1 MANQNFSVSFL
12 VDQRPGEVFSA
23 INNVKAW
30 WTENLEGNSQKL
42 NDEFEV
48 RFGDVHY
55 SRQKLIEVVPNKKV
69 VWLVT
74 DSKLNFLKDKS
85 EWTGTKI
92 SFEIA
97 EQDKKTQFRFTHLGL
112 VPEIECYSAC
122 SNAWSDYINH
132 SLRALITESKEQ
144 LKSNG
149 KVLTIKEVAARF
161 NELAQQEKWF
171 EIQDELFAD
180 NVKSIEPST
189 AKYLPNAEGKLAVR
203 KKGEDWVKRV
213 EAAHKRYTS
222 EPMVAAN
229 HFVIRRDIDIT
240 VRDLGRIQFNELI
253 LYEVS
258 KGKIISEQFFY

>member
-12 VDQRPGEVFSA
+12 VDQRPGEVFA
-23 INNVKAW
+23 AVNNVKGW

-55 SRQKLIEVVPNKKV
+55 SKQKLIELVPNKKV

-74 DSKLNFLKDKS
+74 DSKLSFLKDKS

-92 SFEIA
+92 SFEMD
-97 EQDKKTQFRFTHLGL
+97 EQDKKTQVRFTHLGL
-112 VPEIECYSAC
+112 VPEIECYDAC
-122 SNAWSDYINH
+122 SNAWSEYINH
-132 SLRALITESKEQ
+132 SLRALITA
-144 LKSNG
+144 SNG
-149 KVLTIKEVAARF
+149 KANSNGKALTIQQVVARY

-180 NVKSIEPST
+180 NVKSIEPPT

-203 KKGEDWVKRV
+203 KKGEDWVKKV
-213 EAAHKRYTS
+213 EAVHKRYTS
-222 EPMVAAN
+222 EPLIAGN
-229 HFVIRRDIDIT
+229 HFVIRREIDIT
-240 VRDLGRIQFNELI
+240 VRDLGGIQFNELI
-253 LYEVS
+253 LYEVRE
-258 KGKIISEQFFY
+258 GKIVSEQFFY

>member
-12 VDQRPGEVFSA
+12 VDQRPGEVFA
-23 INNVKAW
+23 AVNNVKAW

-55 SRQKLIEVVPNKKV
+55 SKQKLIELVPDKKV

-85 EWTGTKI
+85 EWTGTKV
-92 SFEIA
+92 SFEVA
-97 EQDKKTQFRFTHLGL
+97 EQDSKTQLRFTHFGL
-112 VPEIECYSAC
+112 VPEIECFDAC
-122 SNAWSDYINH
+122 SNAWGDYINH
-132 SLRALITESKEQ
+132 SLRALITA
-144 LKSNG
+144 SNG
-149 KVLTIKEVAARF
+149 KANSNGKPYKTQEVAARF

-180 NVKSIEPST
+180 NVKSIEPPT
-189 AKYLPNAEGKLAVR
+189 AKFLPNAEGKLAVR

-213 EAAHKRYTS
+213 EAAHHRSTS
-222 EPMVAAN
+222 EPLVAGN
-229 HFVIRRDIDIT
+229 HFVVRREVDIT
-240 VRDLGRIQFNELI
+240 VQGLGRIQFNQLMVYDVRE
-253 LYEVS
+253 
-258 KGKIISEQFFY
+258 GKIVLEQFFY